1 MENAYYFD
9 LQLFADEAD
18 NANDEQM
25 DVAPEAPEDSQPA
38 EPVNEEPRP
47 EELNGLPDDV
57 AKAAIDLAK
66 EQESNV
72 VGEQRADDDSA
83 GQTSVTK
90 NVDGIAQPN
99 QKIPYNRFKQE
110 VDKRHELEEAL
121 NAYKAKFGDIDAQHQ
136 VPEQP
141 IQQAQPMQEP
151 VPPMPSTAQTPLIN
165 PESIKLI
172 NEAAQK
178 QAMQMAG
185 LTQDDIDAMDY
196 MDDDD
201 PKKQT
206 YQYALDTAKANIR
219 ENVRN
224 LMTQRQQATAR
235 FMQVHQQSVNDYNNF
250 YREQTQDPHFNDIVN
265 FATNDYFEK
274 LSPAKQQTVAA
285 SYARI
290 ERNVASPA
298 EIQLIMDYFREAKAA
313 YSGKAHTSKS
323 ATKVKQASAM
333 PRADYVN
340 GTAGGDKAV
349 TEATLKKMLDEHRFE
364 DLPESYQKM
373 LLSGRIG

>member
-1 MENAYYFD
+1 MDNTYYFD

-18 NANDEQM
+18 DEQM

-38 EPVNEEPRP
+38 EPVNDEPRP

-224 LMTQRQQATAR
+224 LMAQRQQMAAQ

-250 YREQTQDPHFNDIVN
+250 YREQTQDPHFSDVVN
-265 FATNDYFEK
+265 FATNDYFEQ
-274 LSPAKQQTVAA
+274 LAPAKQQTIAA

-290 ERNVASPA
+290 EKNVASPA

-313 YSGKAHTSKS
+313 YSGHTSKKS

>member
-25 DVAPEAPEDSQPA
+25 DVAPEGSQPA

-66 EQESNV
+66 EQEPK
-72 VGEQRADDDSA
+72 EQEHKEDGGGPAEDGSA
-83 GQTSVTK
+83 GQTSDIK
-90 NVDGIAQPN
+90 NVDGLAQPN

-121 NAYKAKFGDIDAQHQ
+121 NAYKAKFGDIDAQQ
-136 VPEQP
+136 QTVKQP
-141 IQQAQPMQEP
+141 APQPSREAI
-151 VPPMPSTAQTPLIN
+151 PPIPSTPQMPQIN

-172 NEAAQK
+172 NDAAQK

-206 YQYALDTAKANIR
+206 YQYALEMAKANIR
-219 ENVRN
+219 ENVRT
-224 LMTQRQQATAR
+224 LMAQRQQATAR
-235 FMQVHQQSVNDYNNF
+235 FMQVHQQSVADYNNF

-274 LSPAKQQTVAA
+274 LPPAKQQTVAA

>member
-1 MENAYYFD
+1 MDNTYYFD
-9 LQLFADEAD
+9 LQLFADEAG
-18 NANDEQM
+18 DEQM

-185 LTQDDIDAMDY
+185 LTQDDFYSLTPEQVKRYEALY
-196 MDDDD
+196 HD
-201 PKKQT
+201 PQLFYPLGDTVFVENCSPERYRQVMNPEENREKTPPPKQT
-206 YQYALDTAKANIR
+206 ST
-219 ENVRN
+219 
-224 LMTQRQQATAR
+224 
-235 FMQVHQQSVNDYNNF
+235 
-250 YREQTQDPHFNDIVN
+250 P
-265 FATNDYFEK
+265 
-274 LSPAKQQTVAA
+274 
-285 SYARI
+285 
-290 ERNVASPA
+290 ER
-298 EIQLIMDYFREAKAA
+298 
-313 YSGKAHTSKS
+313 
-323 ATKVKQASAM
+323 
-333 PRADYVN
+333 
-340 GTAGGDKAV
+340 
-349 TEATLKKMLDEHRFE
+349 
-364 DLPESYQKM
+364 
-373 LLSGRIG
+373 